1 VKGVLTAEDGKNN
14 TMTVT
19 FIIFVN
25 AWTFFIFF
33 TGFAARLSVQA
44 GAAGII
50 VSNHG
55 ARQLDYVPST
65 IMALEEVIQH
75 VSTWNIC

>member
-1 VKGVLTAEDGKNN
+1 MLEH
-14 TMTVT
+14 
-19 FIIFVN
+19 FY
-25 AWTFFIFF
+25 FFA
-33 TGFAARLSVQA
+33 GFAARLSIQA

-55 ARQLDYVPST
+55 ARQLDYSPST

-75 VSTWNIC
+75 VSTLNICYVD

>member
-1 VKGVLTAEDGKNN
+1 MLEH
-14 TMTVT
+14 
-19 FIIFVN
+19 FY
-25 AWTFFIFF
+25 FFA
-33 TGFAARLSVQA
+33 GFAARLSIQA

-55 ARQLDYVPST
+55 ARQLDYSPST

-75 VSTWNIC
+75 VST